1 MQMSIYYQEG
11 DQYLLDKLKTMA
23 KRERR
28 SKSSALLSILEEYFE
43 AGNKI
48 GEILKDMKA
57 INRSQL
63 HKALSIQRNNKEEK
77 KRLGEILLE
86 KGFINEAQLDR
97 ALEVQL
103 TLNNNGGAQTPPIK
117 T

>member
-1 MQMSIYYQEG
+1 MQISIYYQEG
-11 DQYLLDKLKTMA
+11 DQYLLDKVESMA
-23 KRERR
+23 SRERR
-28 SKSSALLSILEEYFE
+28 SKSSTLLSILEEYFE
-43 AGNKI
+43 SGNKI

-63 HKALSIQRNNKEEK
+63 HKALSIQRNSKEEK

-86 KGFINEAQLDR
+86 KEFISEAQLDR

-103 TLNNNGGAQTPPIK
+103 TLNNGGAQTSPVQ